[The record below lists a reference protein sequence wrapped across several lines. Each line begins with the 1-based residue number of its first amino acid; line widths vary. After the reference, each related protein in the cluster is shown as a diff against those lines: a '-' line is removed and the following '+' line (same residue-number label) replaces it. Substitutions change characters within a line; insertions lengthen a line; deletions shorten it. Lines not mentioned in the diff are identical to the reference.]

1 MKEKPFTKLLEIEH
15 LFPSPIWKG
24 EAPQFVK
31 SLNKASEPYIKK
43 AKKNMKDQIKE
54 RNKVKGMTGDL
65 GFVYHSTT
73 LIGDP
78 GFKLLSQYILG
89 TAFNLLNE
97 QGYCLEK
104 HQLFLTELWVQE
116 FAKDGGGHHS
126 LHTHYNGHISG
137 FYFLKC
143 SDKTSYPI
151 FENPRPGKQMMDL
164 PEKDRGKKT
173 EASNQISYK
182 VQPGSMIFFPSYLP
196 HLFTVDEGIE
206 PFRFI
211 HWNIQAIPK
220 TVLNVKV

>member
-1 MKEKPFTKLLEIEH
+1 MKEKPFTKLLAIDH
-15 LFPSPIWKG
+15 LFPSPIWRG

-31 SLNKASEPYIKK
+31 SLNKASDPYIKK
-43 AKKNMKDQIKE
+43 AKKNMADQVKK
-54 RNKVKGMTGDL
+54 RNKTKEMKGDL

-78 GFKLLSQYILG
+78 SFELLTQYILG
-89 TAFNLLNE
+89 TSFNLLNE
-97 QGYCLEK
+97 QGYSLEN

-116 FAKDGGGHHS
+116 FAKNGGGHHE
-126 LHTHYNGHISG
+126 THIHWNGHMSG

-151 FENPRPGKQMMDL
+151 FENPRPGKQMIDL
-164 PEKDRGKKT
+164 PQKDRTKRT
-173 EASNQISYK
+173 EASNQISLK
-182 VQPGSMIFFPSYLP
+182 VQPGSMVFFPSYLP
-196 HLFTVDEGIE
+196 HLFTVDEGVE

>member
-1 MKEKPFTKLLEIEH
+1 MKEKPFTKLLAIDH
-15 LFPSPIWKG
+15 LFPSPIWRG

-31 SLNKASEPYIKK
+31 SLNKASDPYIKK
-43 AKKNMKDQIKE
+43 AKKNMADQVKK
-54 RNKVKGMTGDL
+54 RNKTKEMKGDL

-78 GFKLLSQYILG
+78 SFELLTQYILG
-89 TAFNLLNE
+89 TSFNLLNE
-97 QGYCLEK
+97 QGYSLEN

-116 FAKDGGGHHS
+116 FAKNGGGHHE
-126 LHTHYNGHISG
+126 THIHWNGHMSG

-151 FENPRPGKQMMDL
+151 FENPRPGKQMIDL
-164 PEKDRGKKT
+164 PQKDRTKRT
-173 EASNQISYK
+173 EASNQISLK
-182 VQPGSMIFFPSYLP
+182 VQPGSMVFFPSYLP
-196 HLFTVDEGIE
+196 HLFTVDEGVE

-220 TVLNVKV
+220 TVLNVKI